1 MNRKLR
7 RIFRI
12 MQEKIFQRL
21 IILIDFVFSI
31 VFYKIEN
38 KDESI
43 KMASIFKFL
52 TTGLLNIADMFK
64 DICCDKSCCTCCSCC
79 SKKKPE
85 EVELDYEII
94 NTEIDNRMKKLR
106 LIKNIK
112 LKLRDETN
120 KNSQDYSETLKKYKI
135 MLKLE
140 NDINMIKIN

>member
-64 DICCDKSCCTCCSCC
+64 DICCDKSSAPAVHAAPNK
-79 SKKKPE
+79 SPRKSN
-85 EVELDYEII
+85 LI
-94 NTEIDNRMKKLR
+94 MK
-106 LIKNIK
+106 
-112 LKLRDETN
+112 
-120 KNSQDYSETLKKYKI
+120 
-135 MLKLE
+135 
-140 NDINMIKIN
+140 

>member
-64 DICCDKSCCTCCSCC
+64 DICCDKSCCTCCSCW

-94 NTEIDNRMKKLR
+94 NTEIDNWMKKLR
-106 LIKNIK
+106 LIKDIK